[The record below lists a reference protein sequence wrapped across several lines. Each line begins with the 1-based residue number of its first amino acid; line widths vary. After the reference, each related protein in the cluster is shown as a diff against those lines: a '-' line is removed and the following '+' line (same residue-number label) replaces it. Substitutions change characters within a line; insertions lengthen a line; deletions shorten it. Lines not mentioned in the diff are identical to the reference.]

1 MREKKPKQKFGWK
14 ITTVFFLP
22 LINAFVRTSEKWFH
36 AVDLS
41 ETNNTD
47 IEVKAAYTRLQKL
60 NTKFNLH
67 QSLWC
72 EIESI
77 QSKTSISNG
86 INMQLHLLAIQN
98 ATQSRWR
105 IKKSIGKTIWFRFA
119 IDYATNEN
127 SFFFL
132 SLENV
137 NKHWKWEMKVFVAS

>member
-1 MREKKPKQKFGWK
+1 MKKKYRNRNSGEKLRRY
-14 ITTVFFLP
+14 FLP

-105 IKKSIGKTIWFRFA
+105 IKKSIGKTIWFRFC
-119 IDYATNEN
+119 YRLRHKRKQ
-127 SFFFL
+127 FFFSL

-137 NKHWKWEMKVFVAS
+137 NKH

>member
-1 MREKKPKQKFGWK
+1 MKKKYRNRNSGEKLRRY
-14 ITTVFFLP
+14 FLP

-67 QSLWC
+67 QSFWC

-77 QSKTSISNG
+77 QSKTSLSNG

-105 IKKSIGKTIWFRFA
+105 IKKKHREDNMVSVLLSITPQTKTV
-119 IDYATNEN
+119 
-127 SFFFL
+127 FFL
-132 SLENV
+132 SLFR
-137 NKHWKWEMKVFVAS
+137 KR

>member
-1 MREKKPKQKFGWK
+1 MGSQSICKMSKNERKKTETEIRVKNYDG
-14 ITTVFFLP
+14 VFLP

-47 IEVKAAYTRLQKL
+47 IEVKAACTRLQKL

-127 SFFFL
+127 SFFFF
-132 SLENV
+132 SL
-137 NKHWKWEMKVFVAS
+137 

>member
-1 MREKKPKQKFGWK
+1 MGSQSICKMSKNEKKKTETEIRVKNYDG
-14 ITTVFFLP
+14 VFFLP

-41 ETNNTD
+41 ETNNID

-105 IKKSIGKTIWFRFA
+105 IKKKHREDNMVSVCYRLRHKRKQ
-119 IDYATNEN
+119 
-127 SFFFL
+127 SFFFF
-132 SLENV
+132 SL
-137 NKHWKWEMKVFVAS
+137 